1 MPMVACRADRTSFR
15 ICSHGEGLGGGS
27 VGQPQHGGAQQGRSR
42 SMGSITA
49 TMWITLDGVVQGLG
63 RSDEDTRGGFTHGG
77 WGQQYNDEVMGREL
91 AKAMAKPGDMLFGRR
106 TWQDFITAW
115 GQLTDGNPYTTQM
128 NATTKY
134 VVSKTLAS
142 LARPASDT
150 SRRRLVSWSG
160 APAPVR
166 GETPTGSRT
175 SAAPLPP
182 RSRYGIGISTCAL
195 ASCSARSG
203 TPCGTAPSW
212 PLHPGSADTRRRR
225 SHDPPGRARRGLGPS
240 PSTARSAVAIVTY
253 DDLTRGRPDAVRV
266 ITPVGS
272 TSGDPSMR

>member
-1 MPMVACRADRTSFR
+1 MIRPEHIDVALEDVK
-15 ICSHGEGLGGGS
+15 GLG
-27 VGQPQHGGAQQGRSR
+27 PQ
-42 SMGSITA
+42 
-49 TMWITLDGVVQGLG
+49 V
-63 RSDEDTRGGFTHGG
+63 
-77 WGQQYNDEVMGREL
+77 DEVIRTLNIFLGYATFRKVLGGNPRRGVLFEGPPGTGKTYL

-106 TWQDFITAW
+106 AWRDFITAW

-266 ITPVGS
+266 IPPVGS